1 MSDMAVGASWRAPP
15 SAFRAFPTAL
25 SPRLDVSRSHIR
37 PDKSFQVALVES
49 CAPAH
54 GTAKHDAST
63 IRGAPEPV
71 VFHTHLRSQKIA
83 VHAQR
88 HVV

>member
-49 CAPAH
+49 CSRVQHHQARCVHHTRSARA
-54 GTAKHDAST
+54 TFQAKTS
-63 IRGAPEPV
+63 RYM
-71 VFHTHLRSQKIA
+71 RSDM
-83 VHAQR
+83 
-88 HVV
+88 